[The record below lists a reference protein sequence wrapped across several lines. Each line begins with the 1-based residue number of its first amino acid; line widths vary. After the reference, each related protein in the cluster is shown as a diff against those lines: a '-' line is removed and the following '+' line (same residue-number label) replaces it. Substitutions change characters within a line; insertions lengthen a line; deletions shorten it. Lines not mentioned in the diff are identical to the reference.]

1 MNIILL
7 PKTRKSPININLSSR
22 AAIALLLFLVF
33 GVPTFCVSLGYGVAL
48 IRHQESQTNNVA
60 ALQMEQQQDQ
70 VAQVVE
76 TAQYSINAL
85 TQRLG
90 QLQAH
95 AVRLDALGKRL
106 VELAKLEKGEFD
118 FENPPAVGGPEVRS
132 SIDAIEAAELVGAL
146 EQLTHQ
152 FEDRE
157 QQLSILETLLMNR
170 ILLEETVPTGRP
182 VTSGWVSSH
191 FGKRTDPFTGKQ
203 AYHYGVDFAGKE
215 GSRILSVA
223 SGVVTWSGDRY
234 GYGTMVEVDHG
245 NGYVTRYGHNKTN
258 LVNVGDVIQ
267 KGDAIALMGSSGR
280 STGPHVHFEVLRNGK
295 AVNPVTY
302 LRASR

>member
-7 PKTRKSPININLSSR
+7 PKSRKSPININLSSK
-22 AAIALLLFLVF
+22 AALLSFLLIIF
-33 GVPTFCVSLGYGVAL
+33 AVPTFCISLGYGVAL
-48 IRHQESQTNNVA
+48 VKYKNASEHNVTAFELEKQKQEVS
-60 ALQMEQQQDQ
+60 
-70 VAQVVE
+70 QVVE
-76 TAQYSINAL
+76 SAQYSINAL

-95 AVRLDALGKRL
+95 AIRLDALGKRL
-106 VELAKLEKGEFD
+106 VELAHLEQGEFD

-132 SIDAIEAAELVGAL
+132 AVDALEGAELVRAL
-146 EQLTHQ
+146 EQLSAQ

-157 QQLSILETLLMNR
+157 QQLSILETLLMNK

-182 VTSGWVSSH
+182 VGTGWISSH

-223 SGVVTWSGDRY
+223 SGVVTWSGERY

-245 NGYVTRYGHNKTN
+245 NGYVTRYGHNKKN
-258 LVNVGDVIQ
+258 LVTVGDVVQ

>member
-7 PKTRKSPININLSSR
+7 PRSRKSPININLSSR
-22 AAIALLLFLVF
+22 AVWVAAVVAVF
-33 GVPTFCVSLGYGVAL
+33 GLPIFCVSLGYGVAL
-48 IRHQESQTNNVA
+48 MRHSDIKTDNMAN
-60 ALQMEQQQDQ
+60 LRLEQQKAE

-76 TAQYSINAL
+76 SAQYSINAL

-90 QLQAH
+90 LLQAH
-95 AVRLDALGKRL
+95 AIRLDALGKRL
-106 VELAKLEKGEFD
+106 VDLAKLEKGEFD
-118 FENPPAVGGPEVRS
+118 FENPPAVGGPEMLNSVEAMES
-132 SIDAIEAAELVGAL
+132 SDLIRAL
-146 EQLTHQ
+146 DQLSRQ
-152 FEDRE
+152 FDDRE
-157 QQLSILETLLMNR
+157 QQLSILETLLMNK

-182 VTSGWVSSH
+182 IESGWVSSH
-191 FGKRTDPFTGKQ
+191 FGKRTDPFTGKR

-234 GYGTMVEVDHG
+234 GYGTMIEIDHG
-245 NGYVTRYGHNKTN
+245 NGYVTRYGHNKKN
-258 LVNVGDVIQ
+258 LVKVGDVVQ
-267 KGDAIALMGSSGR
+267 KGDVLALMGSSGR

-302 LRASR
+302 LRAGR

>member
-22 AAIALLLFLVF
+22 TALVTLLLLIF
-33 GVPTFCVSLGYGVAL
+33 GVPTFCISLGYGVAL
-48 IRHQESQTNNVA
+48 VRHKTSLEHNVA
-60 ALQMEQQQDQ
+60 NLRLERQNEE

-106 VELAKLEKGEFD
+106 VELGKLDKGEFD

-132 SIDAIEAAELVGAL
+132 ATDGIEAAELVRAL
-146 EQLTHQ
+146 EQLSRQ

-157 QQLSILETLLMNR
+157 QQLSILETLLMSK

-182 VTSGWVSSH
+182 VQSGWISSH

-203 AYHYGVDFAGKE
+203 AHHYGVDFAGKE

-245 NGYVTRYGHNKTN
+245 NGYVTRYGHNKKN

-302 LRASR
+302 LHASR